1 MGGVRQREEKGEELA
16 HQPPS
21 EIPLESICEEEKE
34 VEEEEEEEEEKEGEV
49 EQKGEVDRSLM
60 VPQWNPSQPHRRHHS
75 VALRPPPPPTTH
87 ILLEDS
93 NTEPHLR

>member
-1 MGGVRQREEKGEELA
+1 MPEFSRLRDYLHRQKEMQVGRVRRREEEGEELA

-34 VEEEEEEEEEKEGEV
+34 MEEEEEEEEEKEGKV

-60 VPQWNPSQPHRRHHS
+60 VPQWNPSQPHW
-75 VALRPPPPPTTH
+75 
-87 ILLEDS
+87 
-93 NTEPHLR
+93 